1 MDDYWGL
8 DEKDL
13 RNLVKI
19 ENLEEHGVVPTSVQ
33 VHVGTLHLCSLV
45 LLQHNCT

>member
-1 MDDYWGL
+1 MDGYRGL

-19 ENLEEHGVVPTSVQ
+19 ENLEEHSVVQISAQ

-45 LLQHNCT
+45 LQHNCA